1 VAYRRLNEDAADTLA
16 ALRAW
21 MGVLDYAALH
31 LFGRDDTC
39 VALDGAAR
47 GPLDAKTLAQLD
59 RLLGMASP
67 AALGYEDP
75 ARGISKRV
83 LVVSDRL
90 IGARLAGEVAGA
102 RWLKEVMRN
111 GMVVGALR
119 PWLLAP
125 IASSATP
132 AAARGRIVCS
142 CFDVSEAE
150 IRAAVAGGA
159 RLEEL
164 QSRLRCGTECGS
176 CVPELRRLVT
186 EAVGARSARAA
197 A

>member
-1 VAYRRLNEDAADTLA
+1 
-16 ALRAW
+16 
-21 MGVLDYAALH
+21 
-31 LFGRDDTC
+31 
-39 VALDGAAR
+39 
-47 GPLDAKTLAQLD
+47 
-59 RLLGMASP
+59 MA
-67 AALGYEDP
+67 
-75 ARGISKRV
+75 
-83 LVVSDRL
+83 
-90 IGARLAGEVAGA
+90 
-102 RWLKEVMRN
+102 
-111 GMVVGALR
+111 VGALR

-132 AAARGRIVCS
+132 AAARGRIVCG
-142 CFDVSEAE
+142 CYDVSEAE

-186 EAVGARSARAA
+186 EAVGARAARAA